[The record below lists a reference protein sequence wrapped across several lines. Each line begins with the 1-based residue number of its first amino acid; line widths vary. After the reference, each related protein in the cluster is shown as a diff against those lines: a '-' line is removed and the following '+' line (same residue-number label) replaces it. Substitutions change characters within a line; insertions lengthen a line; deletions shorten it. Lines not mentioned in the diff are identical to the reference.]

1 MMRLLLS
8 LPDGRGSAAEPSGT
22 GETACPANNA
32 LSTLAPTSPVFAM
45 VGQAFSLPARLRAHF
60 LYSFPANGLIVTL
73 CFIAASCAFAQQ
85 PMKLTL
91 REAEDLALKN
101 NPLISAAGFLAL
113 ASGEITTEIRSAY
126 QPTIYG
132 NFTSGG
138 AINNSR
144 IQAGGLNNPII
155 YNRVASGF
163 LGSQLI
169 SDFGRTASL
178 VESSKLRTEGQ
189 EQLVKATRAQVVLI
203 ADRAYYSALRAAAV
217 LRVAQQ
223 TVASR
228 ELTADQV
235 KALADSKLR
244 SGLDV
249 SFTNVNL
256 AEAKLLLSSAQNQ
269 QRAAYAELAAAL
281 ALPATLTFELADV
294 KPAKIEPLA
303 EADQL
308 MKEAAANRPELAALR
323 LDVSSA
329 QKFAEAEGRLSKPT
343 LTALGAAG
351 ISPAHDEKLTGR
363 YAAVAVNLSIPVF
376 NGHLFSARREEA
388 ELRTHVIE
396 QRVKD
401 LENSIARDV
410 AVAALNVETARERID
425 LTAQLLQHAARAF
438 DLAEQ
443 RYNLGLSSAI
453 ELSQAQLNK
462 TSAEIQDITAGY
474 DYQLQRAILDFHTG
488 VIR

>member
-1 MMRLLLS
+1 MK
-8 LPDGRGSAAEPSGT
+8 P
-22 GETACPANNA
+22 
-32 LSTLAPTSPVFAM
+32 LAI
-45 VGQAFSLPARLRAHF
+45 
-60 LYSFPANGLIVTL
+60 LIAT
-73 CFIAASCAFAQQ
+73 FCAFAQP

-91 REAEDLALKN
+91 RAAEDLALRN
-101 NPLISAAGFLAL
+101 HPLIGAAEFQAL
-113 ASGEITTEIRSAY
+113 ASGQVTTEIRSAY
-126 QPTIYG
+126 LPTISG
-132 NFTSGG
+132 SFTSGG

-144 IQAGGLNNPII
+144 VQAGGLNNPII
-155 YNRVASGF
+155 YNRVASG
-163 LGSQLI
+163 LSGSQLI
-169 SDFGRTASL
+169 ADFGRTASL
-178 VESSKLRTEGQ
+178 VESSKLRTDSQ
-189 EQLVKATRAQVVLI
+189 EQLVKATRAQVVLVV
-203 ADRAYYSALRAAAV
+203 DRAYYSALRAAAV

-228 ELTADQV
+228 QLTADQV
-235 KALADSKLR
+235 KALADSKLK

-281 ALPATLTFELADV
+281 GLPATRTFELEDAAA
-294 KPAKIEPLA
+294 AKIDPLREA
-303 EADQL
+303 EQL
-308 MKEAAANRPELAALR
+308 MKEAAVNRPELASLR
-323 LDVSSA
+323 LEAASA
-329 QKFAEAEGRLSKPT
+329 QKFAEAEGRLSRPT
-343 LTALGAAG
+343 LAALGAAG
-351 ISPAHDEKLTGR
+351 VSPAHDEKLTGR
-363 YAAVAVNLSIPVF
+363 YAAVAVNLSIPLF

-388 ELRTHVIE
+388 ELRARVIE

-410 AVAALNVETARERID
+410 AVAALNAETARERID
-425 LTAQLLQHAARAF
+425 LTAQLLQHAARAL

-443 RYNLGLSSAI
+443 RYSLGLSSAI

-462 TSAEIQDITAGY
+462 TSAEIQNITAGY

>member
-1 MMRLLLS
+1 MRIIL
-8 LPDGRGSAAEPSGT
+8 T
-22 GETACPANNA
+22 MITA
-32 LSTLAPTSPVFAM
+32 V
-45 VGQAFSLPARLRAHF
+45 
-60 LYSFPANGLIVTL
+60 
-73 CFIAASCAFAQQ
+73 CAFAQP

-91 REAEDLALKN
+91 REAEDLALRN
-101 NPLISAAGFLAL
+101 HPLISAAGFQVL
-113 ASGEITTEIRSAY
+113 ASGQVTTEIRSAY

-155 YNRVASGF
+155 YNRVSSGIT
-163 LGSQLI
+163 GTQLLA
-169 SDFGRTASL
+169 DFGRTASL
-178 VESSKLRTEGQ
+178 VESSKLRTESQ
-189 EQLVKATRAQVVLI
+189 EQLVRATRAQVVLI
-203 ADRAYYSALRAAAV
+203 VDRAYYSSLRAGAV

-228 ELTADQV
+228 QLTADQV
-235 KALADSKLR
+235 KALAESKLK

-256 AEAKLLLSSAQNQ
+256 AEAKLLLSSARNQ
-269 QRAAYAELAAAL
+269 QRAAYAELSAAL
-281 ALPATLTFELADV
+281 GVPPTTTFELADLTSS
-294 KPAKIEPLA
+294 KMEPLA
-303 EADQL
+303 GSDQL
-308 MKEAAANRPELAALR
+308 MKEAAANRPELASLR
-323 LDVSSA
+323 LEVSAA

-351 ISPAHDEKLTGR
+351 VSPAHDEKLANR

-388 ELRTHVIE
+388 ELRARVIE

-425 LTAQLLQHAARAF
+425 LTAQLLQHAARAL

-443 RYNLGLSSAI
+443 RYSLGLSSAI

-462 TSAEIQDITAGY
+462 TSAEIQDITTGY

>member
-1 MMRLLLS
+1 MMKS
-8 LPDGRGSAAEPSGT
+8 
-22 GETACPANNA
+22 
-32 LSTLAPTSPVFAM
+32 
-45 VGQAFSLPARLRAHF
+45 
-60 LYSFPANGLIVTL
+60 LIVESVL
-73 CFIAASCAFAQQ
+73 ALIVAAAAFAQP

-91 REAEDLALKN
+91 REAEDLALRN
-101 NPLISAAGFLAL
+101 HPLISAAGFQAL
-113 ASGEITTEIRSAY
+113 ASGQVTTEVRSAY
-126 QPTIYG
+126 LPTIYG

-144 IQAGGLNNPII
+144 IQAGGFNNPII
-155 YNRVASGF
+155 YNRVAAGF
-163 LGSQLI
+163 SGSQLI
-169 SDFGRTASL
+169 ADFGRTASL
-178 VESSKLRTEGQ
+178 VESSKLRTESQ

-228 ELTADQV
+228 QLTADQV
-235 KALADSKLR
+235 KALADSKLK

-281 ALPATLTFELADV
+281 GLAATRSFDLVDLT
-294 KPAKIEPLA
+294 PTKIEPPS
-303 EADQL
+303 ETEQL
-308 MKEAAANRPELAALR
+308 MKEAAANRAELASLR

-329 QKFAEAEGRLSKPT
+329 QKFAEAESRLSKPT
-343 LTALGAAG
+343 LAALGAAG

-388 ELRTHVIE
+388 ELRTRVIE

-401 LENSIARDV
+401 LENAIARDV

-425 LTAQLLQHAARAF
+425 LTAQLLQHAARAL
-438 DLAEQ
+438 DLADQ
-443 RYNLGLSSAI
+443 RYKLGLSSAI
-453 ELSQAQLNK
+453 ELSQAQLNN
-462 TSAEIQDITAGY
+462 TSAEIQNITAGY
-474 DYQLQRAILDFHTG
+474 DYLLQRAILDFHTG

>member
-1 MMRLLLS
+1 MRSFRELAICR
-8 LPDGRGSAAEPSGT
+8 RGPVRTEPRASASE
-22 GETACPANNA
+22 
-32 LSTLAPTSPVFAM
+32 LTL
-45 VGQAFSLPARLRAHF
+45 
-60 LYSFPANGLIVTL
+60 TL
-73 CFIAASCAFAQQ
+73 CFLATSCAFAQP

-101 NPLISAAGFLAL
+101 HPLISAAAFQVL
-113 ASGEITTEIRSAY
+113 ASGQVTTEIQSAY
-126 QPTIYG
+126 QPVING

-155 YNRVASGF
+155 YNRVATGVF
-163 LGSQLI
+163 GSQLI
-169 SDFGRTASL
+169 ADFGRTASL
-178 VESSKLRTEGQ
+178 VESSKLRTESQ

-203 ADRAYYSALRAAAV
+203 ANQAYYSVLRALAV

-228 ELTADQV
+228 QLTADQV
-235 KALADSKLR
+235 KALADSKLK

-256 AEAKLLLSSAQNQ
+256 AESKLLLSSARNQ
-269 QRAAYAELAAAL
+269 ERAASAGLAAAL
-281 ALPATLTFELADV
+281 GLPATHTFELAD
-294 KPAKIEPLA
+294 EPLA
-303 EADQL
+303 QIEPPAIVEQL
-308 MKEAAANRPELAALR
+308 LKEAAANRPELASLR
-323 LDVSSA
+323 LEVSA
-329 QKFAEAEGRLSKPT
+329 ARKFAEAEGRLSRPT
-343 LTALGAAG
+343 LAALGAAG
-351 ISPAHDEKLTGR
+351 VSPAHDEKLTSR

-388 ELRTHVIE
+388 ELRSRVIE
-396 QRVKD
+396 ERVKD

-410 AVAALNVETARERID
+410 AIAALNVETARERID
-425 LTAQLLQHAARAF
+425 LTAQLLLHAARAL

-443 RYNLGLSSAI
+443 RYSLGLSSAI

-462 TSAEIQDITAGY
+462 TSAEIQNITAGY
-474 DYQLQRAILDFHTG
+474 DYRLQKSILDFHAG